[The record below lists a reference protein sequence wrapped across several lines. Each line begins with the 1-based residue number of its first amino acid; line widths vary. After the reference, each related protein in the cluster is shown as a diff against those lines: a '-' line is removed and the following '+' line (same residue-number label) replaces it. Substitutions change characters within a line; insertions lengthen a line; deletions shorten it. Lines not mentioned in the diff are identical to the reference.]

1 MSTHEHA
8 AIRSRAWLVPVA
20 WAAMP
25 LVLVSYLVL
34 RYGSDA
40 PASIALA
47 QVVYLMPPML
57 AAAFAASAAWAASP
71 RTRSRAV
78 WMLLALATILMFMSE
93 SYYSWDRVLDA
104 GSAAS
109 GMWFDLVNVAALAVF
124 IAMMSVIGSIDRLG
138 GRRVLRLALDTGAL
152 ITLGFVLVFRFLV
165 AALAGEVAVVEA
177 ARMTAYSLTGLLVLV
192 MTAYTFLTIPAKR
205 RRPWTG
211 VLGVGIA
218 LYAFGMVLWPFWDL
232 AVSGRQPSMP
242 MEALVS
248 TLFLAGYYLV
258 FMAGLYR
265 VVSPEELWGQIYS
278 EPQVKPVAWQGVTIS
293 VLVLLSVILLGFA
306 AYDSPDGSRTQVVY
320 FVSLTVATVC
330 MVGRTALATLE
341 ADELRSRSLTDPVT
355 GAPNPRSFDE
365 RIAERFL
372 ANRRFGEAFALILLD
387 LDDFGRVNEV
397 MSLSAGDRVLA
408 DVAVAVG
415 QVIGSRDNV
424 FRLSS
429 DEFAAIAPVPTRSD
443 AEKVAQVI
451 RHAIRTV
458 PVPGGPLTASIGFA
472 MCPDDALQ
480 RDALVSRA
488 DGALAWAKRHGRDR
502 AIGYDE
508 RVERALGADERL
520 RMLEQDT
527 RMDVARALSAA
538 ADARDPRNH
547 FHSRNVAALA
557 CLLAGEMGVESEHI
571 ERIRVAAMLH
581 DVGKIALPSPPSLDG
596 KGRARSAR
604 ASREHC
610 ELGEKMLHSLAMPDV
625 SGWVRSH
632 HERWDGTGFPDG
644 LKATKIP
651 LEARIIA
658 LADAYD
664 VMTGEDRPG
673 GPLSKAAALQ
683 EIDQSMGARFDPSA
697 AEKFIRMVATT
708 EALGWSDDWSAA

>member
-1 MSTHEHA
+1 MSTSEHA
-8 AIRSRAWLVPVA
+8 AARSRAWLVPVA

-25 LVLVSYLVL
+25 LVLAGYLVL
-34 RYGSDA
+34 RYATGTA
-40 PASIALA
+40 LGVALA
-47 QVVYLMPPML
+47 QVVYLTPPML
-57 AAAFAASAAWAASP
+57 AAVFAASAAWAASP

-78 WMLLALATILMFMSE
+78 WMLLAFATSLMFMSE
-93 SYYSWDRVLDA
+93 SYYSWDRVLDQGTA
-104 GSAAS
+104 TT
-109 GMWFDLVNVAALAVF
+109 GMWFDLLNVLALVVF
-124 IAMMSVIGSIDRLG
+124 IAMMSVIGSVDRLG
-138 GRRVLRLALDTGAL
+138 SQRALRLVLDTGAL
-152 ITLGFVLVFRFLV
+152 LTLGFVLVFRLMLS
-165 AALAGEVAVVEA
+165 ALEGEVAVLEA
-177 ARMTAYSLTGLLVLV
+177 VRMTAYSLAGMLVLV
-192 MTAYTFLTIPAKR
+192 MTLYILLTIPPAR
-205 RRPWTG
+205 RRAWTM
-211 VLGVGIA
+211 VLGAGIA
-218 LYAFGMVLWPFWDL
+218 AYALGMILWPFWDL
-232 AVSGRQPSMP
+232 AISGRQPSVL

-265 VVSPEELWGQIYS
+265 VVSVEEPWGQVFS

-293 VLVLLSVILLGFA
+293 VLVLLSVVLLGFA

-320 FVSLTVATVC
+320 FVSLTTATVC

-341 ADELRSRSLTDPVT
+341 ADELRSRSLVDPVT
-355 GAPNPRSFDE
+355 GALNPKSFDE
-365 RIAERFL
+365 RIAERFS

-424 FRLSS
+424 FRMSS

-451 RHAIRTV
+451 LHAIRTV

-508 RVERALGADERL
+508 RVERALGADEQL
-520 RMLEQDT
+520 KMLEQDT

-557 CLLAGEMGVESEHI
+557 CLLAGEVGLEPEHI
-571 ERIRVAAMLH
+571 ERIRIAAMLH
-581 DVGKIALPSPPSLDG
+581 DVGKIALPSPPAHDG
-596 KGRARSAR
+596 RGHARSIR

-610 ELGEKMLHSLAMPDV
+610 ELGEKMLHSLAIPDV
-625 SGWVRSH
+625 SQWVRAH
-632 HERWDGTGFPDG
+632 HERWDGTGYPDG

-651 LEARIIA
+651 LEGRVIA

-683 EIDQSMGARFDPSA
+683 EIDQSMGTRFDPVI
-697 AEKFIRMVATT
+697 AEKFIHMVATT